1 MRGKV
6 GSKVGRGSPAKKR
19 TTGSRR
25 GTGGSGFSTRTFG
38 AGTLFG
44 AALTLALI
52 YGPALVPAFVGKTQ
66 APAPTV
72 QPTQPKLTYEFMNLL
87 PNEEV
92 VTDVTPFGAPANAP
106 ATDVV
111 ASSGRKRSPATP
123 SVRTASEGAGSERA
137 GSAKEYLLQAASFRN
152 RDEAD
157 AMRAELLLEG
167 MTAAVSAVSSPAG
180 VAWHRVMVGPF
191 PNQAEMER
199 TLTRLRS
206 KDISAL
212 PIARAR

>member
-6 GSKVGRGSPAKKR
+6 SSKVGRGSPAKKR

-52 YGPALVPAFVGKTQ
+52 YGPALVPAFVGNTQ
-66 APAPTV
+66 AQAPTV

-92 VTDVTPFGAPANAP
+92 VTDVTPFVAPADAP
-106 ATDVV
+106 PTDVV
-111 ASSGRKRSPATP
+111 ASTGRKPPATP
-123 SVRTASEGAGSERA
+123 SERA

-157 AMRAELLLEG
+157 AMRAELLLDG
-167 MTAAVSAVSSPAG
+167 MTAVVSAVSSPAG

>member
-66 APAPTV
+66 AQAPTV

-92 VTDVTPFGAPANAP
+92 VTDVTPFVAPADAP
-106 ATDVV
+106 ATDVA
-111 ASSGRKRSPATP
+111 ASSGRKRSPA
-123 SVRTASEGAGSERA
+123 AASERA

>member
-6 GSKVGRGSPAKKR
+6 RSKVGREPPAKKR
-19 TTGSRR
+19 TTGGRQ

-44 AALTLALI
+44 GALTLALI

-66 APAPTV
+66 AQAPTV

-92 VTDVTPFGAPANAP
+92 VTDVTPFVAPADTP
-106 ATDVV
+106 ATDVA
-111 ASSGRKRSPATP
+111 ASSGRERSPATP
-123 SVRTASEGAGSERA
+123 SVRTASERA

-157 AMRAELLLEG
+157 AMRAELLLDG
-167 MTAAVSAVSSPAG
+167 MTAVVSAVSSPAG